1 MPGDPLP
8 VAWQLT
14 KEMGTPADH
23 VLAEQV
29 LNQSYDARI
38 RQQIVN
44 AAVAQMR
51 RGDGIAVAAGSQ
63 SPGQQ
68 VIEVTAD
75 VRDFRFAEDPKRR
88 QIAVAIES
96 RDLLARQSLGVFLC
110 GRMKPQ
116 IAVRRTQVGRAR
128 DESCC
133 W

>member
-1 MPGDPLP
+1 MRKRPITGILMPGDPLP

-14 KEMGTPADH
+14 KEMGAPTDY

-44 AAVAQMR
+44 AAMAQMR
-51 RGDGIAVAAGSQ
+51 RGDGIAVASGSQ

-68 VIEVTAD
+68 VIEVSAN

-88 QIAVAIES
+88 Q
-96 RDLLARQSLGVFLC
+96 
-110 GRMKPQ
+110 
-116 IAVRRTQVGRAR
+116 
-128 DESCC
+128 
-133 W
+133 